1 MGSAALTGV
10 QWQRS
15 MLTTQT
21 RLRLQAILRRLAS
34 GCQVT
39 LAERIE
45 LHTFADHDS
54 TVAAWLRRACRR
66 QRQRQRPLQEDVLL
80 QELDLGC
87 SEPDGNF
94 HADRDDLEDWFG
106 GAPSWL
112 RRS

>member
-1 MGSAALTGV
+1 
-10 QWQRS
+10 

-54 TVAAWLRRACRR
+54 TVAAWL
-66 QRQRQRPLQEDVLL
+66 
-80 QELDLGC
+80 
-87 SEPDGNF
+87 
-94 HADRDDLEDWFG
+94 
-106 GAPSWL
+106 
-112 RRS
+112 